1 MKLGDRLK
9 EIRIKKGYTLEEASE
24 GAYISFNTLRN
35 YEKNSQT
42 PSFPTLYNIADF
54 YETNLDELLKLHP
67 RYEGKTDTIYD
78 RVRDLT
84 IRQGI
89 SFLDLTEYMGVN
101 PSYILSLKNV
111 KNPHEEN
118 VEKLAK
124 ALGTTTRYLL
134 KGEK

>member
-1 MKLGDRLK
+1 M
-9 EIRIKKGYTLEEASE
+9 
-24 GAYISFNTLRN
+24 
-35 YEKNSQT
+35 
-42 PSFPTLYNIADF
+42 
-54 YETNLDELLKLHP
+54 LKLHP